1 MHQQA
6 APPAV
11 RGRPVPAV
19 GHRLLSRVSTDELA
33 IGLVF
38 ALWSLV
44 PFLVLFVGSSGV
56 FNGSDGLQV
65 GDHMQYLGFIRD
77 AGEHVLFSNRMDVV
91 PDPHLFLHPV
101 DAISGL
107 LWRLGASI
115 QLAFLIWKPV
125 AVAAVLVGFV
135 AYVRRLLA
143 PGRAA
148 MAAALVLA
156 LFYFAPA
163 GALAEWLG
171 AGPGFKFGTL
181 VVSLEQYVAGYTW
194 GGFPGAIAVGCVPLY
209 LLAAERL
216 LDPTRR
222 APGRSARWY
231 ALAAGAAGLLAGW
244 LHPWQ
249 GITLLVISAGL
260 VAWGRFDR
268 RYLALALPAAMTA
281 APLLYFWILK
291 HTDSSWAYVSLP
303 NNFTH
308 LAWWLVVG
316 LVPGLLALLGYPGRN
331 LDLQERMLRLWPAA
345 AVVVYFGLHSS
356 WFYHAFIGVS
366 LPLGILV
373 VKGWHRLHLPRAVA
387 VAAIAAVTIPGAVY
401 NVIELRDARADHFF
415 RGDERRALT
424 YLDDAARPGVVLAPR
439 EPLGQAVPGFAGRNT
454 YVGHYTW
461 TPDYV
466 NREKRATAL
475 FDGRMKRPEAYQL
488 IRESR
493 AVFLASDCRGRADLT
508 PLLRPL
514 LAHVQRIG
522 CATVYELKGS
532 PR

>member
-1 MHQQA
+1 M
-6 APPAV
+6 
-11 RGRPVPAV
+11 
-19 GHRLLSRVSTDELA
+19 
-33 IGLVF
+33 F
-38 ALWSLV
+38 ALWSV
-44 PFLVLFVGSSGV
+44 VSFVVLFAGSDPGV

-65 GDHMQYLGFIRD
+65 GDHMQYMGFIRD

-91 PDPHLFLHPV
+91 HDPHLFLHPV
-101 DAISGL
+101 DAISGV
-107 LWRLGASI
+107 LWKLGMSI
-115 QLAFLIWKPV
+115 QLAFVIWKPFMV
-125 AVAAVLVGFV
+125 AIVLVAFV

-143 PGRAA
+143 PNRAA

-163 GALAEWLG
+163 GALADWLG

-194 GGFPGAIAVGCVPLY
+194 GGFPGAIAVACIPLY

-216 LDPTRR
+216 LDPARR
-222 APGRSARWY
+222 AEGRSARWY
-231 ALAAGAAGLLAGW
+231 ALAAGSAGLFAAW

-249 GITLLVISAGL
+249 GITLILISAGL
-260 VAWGRFDR
+260 VVWDRFER
-268 RYLALALPAAMTA
+268 RYLALALPLAMTA
-281 APLLYFWILK
+281 APLAYFWILK

-308 LAWWLVVG
+308 LAWWFVIG
-316 LVPGLLALLGYPGRN
+316 MAPGALALLGFPGRN

-345 AVVVYFGLHSS
+345 TVVVYFGLHSS

-366 LPLGILV
+366 LPLAILV
-373 VKGWHRLHLPRAVA
+373 VRGWHRLRLPRPVA
-387 VAAIAAVTIPGAVY
+387 VAAIALVTIPGAVY
-401 NVIELRDARADHFF
+401 NVVELRKAREDHFF
-415 RGDERRALT
+415 QTDERRALT
-424 YLDDAARPGVVLAPR
+424 YLDDAARPGPVLAPR
-439 EPLGQAVPGFAGRNT
+439 TPLGQAVPGFAGRNT

-466 NREKRATAL
+466 NREKRANAL

-488 IRESR
+488 IRESH
-493 AVFLASDCRGRADLT
+493 AVFLVSDCRGRADLG

-514 LAHVQRIG
+514 LLRTRHIG
-522 CATVYELKGS
+522 CATVYELRHGA
-532 PR
+532 